1 MLIFSWYIYQIQY
14 NGVRTTVVYAIML
27 AHQFT
32 SVKVKLTQWTQFAIY
47 IIRNI
52 AVLIF
57 SGKTNNAW
65 RCGTGILMPFFA
77 LLAAGEHGMLSVVI
91 SIVF

>member
-1 MLIFSWYIYQIQY
+1 MLIFSWYIYQIKY

-32 SVKVKLTQWTQFAIY
+32 SVKVEFAQGTQFAIY
-47 IIRNI
+47 IIRHI

-57 SGKTNNAW
+57 TCRANNAW
-65 RCGTGILMPFFA
+65 RCDTGVFISFFA
-77 LLAAGEHGMLSVVI
+77 LLAAGEHGV
-91 SIVF
+91 